1 MGARRRDRH
10 VHARVGF
17 QRGLPYQAGARR
29 RRALT
34 ARKTFKSRRPIADLQ
49 NMTQPPFVSVLVTAL
64 DAAEGLAASLDSA
77 LAQDYPTER
86 LEVVVVDDGEND
98 VSVGYAELFPD
109 RLRVILQPG
118 ASAVAAT
125 ARAFGEARGDVLAL
139 LEPGDRWPVGR
150 ISAQVAALDE
160 WADVGLVYSE
170 PVTVEGDPPAEWPV
184 ARLLCEPP
192 CIAPSSIALRAGLLP
207 ALGEL
212 PAELPRAAW
221 WLAVRAAS
229 LGEIAWVPAGVAP
242 VDSEAS
248 DDGVDAGGPRDGD
261 ATATREDALRESLAV
276 QRWFL
281 RTATSE
287 SLYADRLGEIWRAFM
302 ANARRLRAAAG
313 DDPFTELVTVTD
325 ADRSAARRALAD
337 ARDALAHGDTWPA
350 AALAVRAAALDPS
363 CAPARELLAETLAA
377 RPRRVAGDPLAGA
390 RRFVTLAFAEELLQH
405 RELLAAYGARF
416 DGNADATLAIDA
428 STLLPAAAGQALG
441 ALVSDLGLDADGT
454 AHLIAVL
461 GPIDASVRAGLPE
474 RADALLT
481 LRESA
486 SAAAAVPAFGADSI
500 EDLHAL
506 VRHATAA

>member
-1 MGARRRDRH
+1 
-10 VHARVGF
+10 
-17 QRGLPYQAGARR
+17 
-29 RRALT
+29 
-34 ARKTFKSRRPIADLQ
+34 
-49 NMTQPPFVSVLVTAL
+49 MTQPSFVSVLVTAQ
-64 DAAEGLAASLDSA
+64 DAADGLAASLDSA
-77 LAQDYPTER
+77 LAQDYPAER
-86 LEVVVVDDGEND
+86 LEVVVVVDDATD
-98 VSVGYAELFPD
+98 VAAGYAELFPD
-109 RLRVILQPG
+109 RVRVISQPG
-118 ASAVAAT
+118 GGALAAT

-170 PVTVEGDPPAEWPV
+170 PVTVEGDPPSEWPV
-184 ARLLCEPP
+184 ARLLREPP
-192 CIAPSSIALRAGLLP
+192 CIAPSSIVLRASLLP
-207 ALGEL
+207 ALGPL
-212 PAELPRAAW
+212 PTELPRAAW
-221 WLAVRAAS
+221 WLAVRAAGM
-229 LGEIAWVPAGVAP
+229 GEIGWVPAGMSP
-242 VDSEAS
+242 VDVADEDEARE
-248 DDGVDAGGPRDGD
+248 AEGD
-261 ATATREDALRESLAV
+261 AHEALLREALAV

-287 SLYADRLGEIWRAFM
+287 SPYADQLGEIWRSFM

-313 DDPFTELVTVTD
+313 DDPFAELVIVTD
-325 ADRSAARRALAD
+325 ADRSDARRALAD
-337 ARDALAHGDTWPA
+337 ARDALARGDTWAA

-377 RPRRVAGDPLAGA
+377 RPRRAAGDPLAGA

-441 ALVSDLGLDADGT
+441 ALVSDLGLDGDGT

-481 LRESA
+481 MRESA
-486 SAAAAVPAFGADSI
+486 SAAAAVPAFDAETI
-500 EDLHAL
+500 EALHAL
-506 VRHATAA
+506 ARHATAA

>member
-1 MGARRRDRH
+1 
-10 VHARVGF
+10 
-17 QRGLPYQAGARR
+17 
-29 RRALT
+29 
-34 ARKTFKSRRPIADLQ
+34 
-49 NMTQPPFVSVLVTAL
+49 MTQPPFVSVLVTAQ

-77 LAQDYPTER
+77 LAQDYPAER

-98 VSVGYAELFPD
+98 LSVGYAELFPG
-109 RLRVILQPG
+109 RVRVILQPG
-118 ASAVAAT
+118 ASGVAAT
-125 ARAFGEARGDVLAL
+125 SRALSEARGDVLAL

-150 ISAQVAALDE
+150 ISAQVSALEE

-170 PVTVEGDPPAEWPV
+170 PVTVEGDPPSEWPV

-192 CIAPSSIALRAGLLP
+192 CVAPSSIMLRAPLLP

-221 WLAVRAAS
+221 WLAVRAAC

-242 VDSEAS
+242 VEGDDS
-248 DDGVDAGGPRDGD
+248 DDGTDADGPRTD
-261 ATATREDALRESLAV
+261 AATTREDALREALAV

-287 SLYADRLGEIWRAFM
+287 SLYADRLGEIWSAFM

-313 DDPFTELVTVTD
+313 DDPFAELVTVTD
-325 ADRSAARRALAD
+325 ADRSDARRALAD

-350 AALAVRAAALDPS
+350 AALAVRAAALDPG

-416 DGNADATLAIDA
+416 DGSADATLAIDA

-441 ALVSDLGLDADGT
+441 ALVSDLGLDSDGT

-486 SAAAAVPAFGADSI
+486 SAAAAVPAFGPDSI
-500 EDLHAL
+500 EELHTLA
-506 VRHATAA
+506 RHATAA